1 MINHIESLKKRLDY
15 SLLQFVDADSASIS
29 IGAVLAFYGFHADL
43 TSLQD
48 VCATSKQ
55 FPSVEALLRA
65 VEHFNLDAVNPR
77 IAEDYRNSNHHI
89 KLSLTPSLILEESGK
104 VVACFDSYNN
114 NLLIYDPAQGIK
126 EIPRNQV
133 EVQEDKS
140 EHEEKPKGIPIKK
153 NKDGEIIAN
162 AFVTP
167 EQVSIIL
174 NDGIG
179 LTDEIPPLR
188 SFFIER
194 IIGEMKKTD
203 SVDVKDGKIDQNS
216 VIDCVIN
223 KNGPS
228 IREIIIKNYRQK
240 ERLDEIINTA
250 TWSLTRMLENSV
262 K

>member
-1 MINHIESLKKRLDY
+1 MSFLIIMQY
-15 SLLQFVDADSASIS
+15 SDDQI
-29 IGAVLAFYGFHADL
+29 
-43 TSLQD
+43 Q
-48 VCATSKQ
+48 K
-55 FPSVEALLRA
+55 
-65 VEHFNLDAVNPR
+65 
-77 IAEDYRNSNHHI
+77 
-89 KLSLTPSLILEESGK
+89 ILELKESIIDK
-104 VVACFDSYNN
+104 MSKHQEELDFLEKNLEILDVVLKGSSFTKASSLPRKAEVNQEN
-114 NLLIYDPAQGIK
+114 EIK
-126 EIPRNQV
+126 EN
-133 EVQEDKS
+133 
-140 EHEEKPKGIPIKK
+140 KPKSIPIKK
-153 NKDGEIIAN
+153 NNGDEIIAN

-167 EQVSIIL
+167 EQISIII
-174 NDGIG
+174 NEGIG
-179 LTDEIPPLR
+179 LTDETPPLK

-203 SVDVKDGKIDQNS
+203 SVDVKDGKIDENS

>member
-1 MINHIESLKKRLDY
+1 MSFLIVMQYTEEQIEKMLELKESIIDKMEKQQQELDF
-15 SLLQFVDADSASIS
+15 LQ
-29 IGAVLAFYGFHADL
+29 
-43 TSLQD
+43 
-48 VCATSKQ
+48 K
-55 FPSVEALLRA
+55 
-65 VEHFNLDAVNPR
+65 NLDVLDVALKGSSFTKASSLPR
-77 IAEDYRNSNHHI
+77 KKTSQNNIVEKKI
-89 KLSLTPSLILEESGK
+89 KSQS
-104 VVACFDSYNN
+104 
-114 NLLIYDPAQGIK
+114 
-126 EIPRNQV
+126 
-133 EVQEDKS
+133 
-140 EHEEKPKGIPIKK
+140 EEKPESIPIKK

-194 IIGEMKKTD
+194 IIGEMKKID
-203 SVDVKDGKIDQNS
+203 NVDVKDGKIDENS
-216 VIDCVIN
+216 VIDCIIN

-228 IREIIIKNYRQK
+228 IREIIIKNYKQK